1 MNYIRCDLIQGSQE
15 WHDWRSGGIGSSD
28 VSVLLGIN
36 PYKTIWDIWAE
47 RFGFISNNLDRNPL
61 VRDGKKYEG
70 VVRNQLSTH
79 FKQKIDVFCAYAVN
93 HIHRRASFD
102 GVIDGNVPVEIKV
115 VSNPVWKQVESHG
128 KKSEAFELY
137 YPQVCYQ
144 MGILGAQ
151 KGYLA
156 FYNIEENRI
165 KLFNID
171 RTDSVDMFIDEIF
184 ELVDNFFTDN
194 ILKKIEPTKDNLR
207 DDYIPDESEMHEY
220 QACAVEFYDLVKQ
233 EMAAKKIYLDLK
245 EQRSVLTK
253 KLASIAAT
261 FKSINLFGVRIV
273 NRKRSYN
280 IDYEAF
286 LEAKGIV
293 MTEEEL
299 AKYSSLSKPS
309 LTIHPVENNIPKL
322 RDKVLNQKALEAK
335 RALQQ

>member
-220 QACAVEFYDLVKQ
+220 QACAVEFYDSCKARNGCEKNLLRFKGT
-233 EMAAKKIYLDLK
+233 AF
-245 EQRSVLTK
+245 SV
-253 KLASIAAT
+253 
-261 FKSINLFGVRIV
+261 N
-273 NRKRSYN
+273 
-280 IDYEAF
+280 
-286 LEAKGIV
+286 
-293 MTEEEL
+293 
-299 AKYSSLSKPS
+299 
-309 LTIHPVENNIPKL
+309 
-322 RDKVLNQKALEAK
+322 
-335 RALQQ
+335 